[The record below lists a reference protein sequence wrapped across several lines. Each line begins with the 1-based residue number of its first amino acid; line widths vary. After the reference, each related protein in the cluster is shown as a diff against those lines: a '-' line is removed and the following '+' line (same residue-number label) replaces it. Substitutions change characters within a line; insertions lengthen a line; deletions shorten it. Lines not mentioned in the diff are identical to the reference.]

1 MKNLIK
7 RLIPLLEL
15 PFLLPLIISA
25 FVLKLYRRVGS
36 KNLKRSTNI
45 LKRVGVFP
53 IRDHYYEPLFND
65 KYLKNDLREPRKLP
79 GIDFNEKAQ
88 IELLKKLTYQNDFD
102 YFLNKEIDKS
112 DLSSFKIDNKS
123 FKSGDAEF
131 LFNFVRHIKPKKIIE
146 VGCGESTKIIQ
157 SAIQL
162 NSKEQEKDNI
172 CSHICIEP
180 YEQPWLES
188 FSNINLIRDKVENL
202 DFKLFQD
209 LEDGDLLF
217 IDSSHIIRPQGDV
230 LWEYLSIIPSLQKRV
245 YIHVHDIFSPY
256 DYPDG
261 WVKEQVLFWNEQ
273 YLLEALLTG
282 SDKLE
287 VVASLNFLKHKY
299 YENLE
304 KVCPYLNQS
313 REPGS
318 FYFRTK

>member
-7 RLIPLLEL
+7 KLLPLLEL
-15 PFLLPLIISA
+15 LFLIPLIISA

-36 KNLKRSTNI
+36 KNLKLSTNI
-45 LKRVGVFP
+45 LKKIGVFP

-65 KYLKNDLREPRKLP
+65 KYLANDLRKPRNLV
-79 GIDFNEKAQ
+79 GIDFNEKEQ
-88 IELLKKLTYQNDFD
+88 IKLLKQLTYQNDFD
-102 YFLNKEIDKS
+102 YFLKKEINKS
-112 DLSSFKIDNKS
+112 DFSSFKIDNGS
-123 FKSGDAEF
+123 FDSGDAEF
-131 LFNFVRHIKPKKIIE
+131 LFNFVRYIKPKKIIE

-157 SAIQL
+157 SAIKL
-162 NSKEQEKDNI
+162 NNTEQVEESI
-172 CSHICIEP
+172 CSHVCIEP

-188 FSNINLIRDKVENL
+188 FSNINLIRDKVESL
-202 DFKLFQD
+202 DFKLFQG

-230 LWEYLSIIPSLQKRV
+230 LWEYLSIIPNLPKGV
-245 YIHVHDIFSPY
+245 YVHVHDIFSPN
-256 DYPDG
+256 DYPNS
-261 WVKEQVLFWNEQ
+261 WIKEQVLFWNEQ

-287 VVASLNFLKHKY
+287 VVAALNFLKHNY
-299 YENLE
+299 YKDLK
-304 KVCPYLNQS
+304 KVCPYLNQN